1 MEDFIK
7 YFYIILI
14 LFFSFTIYSCSKSS
28 DSSTS
33 STITELEGTWKTS
46 CHSTNNG
53 YRIKSLTVSGST
65 FTDTYEYHADSSCAN
80 DNHTWSSTYG
90 SFTEGDGVTFNTGA
104 TGAVF
109 TLTLSTN
116 TLTPL
121 NSYMVNYK
129 NTNSFCGDSDWALNT
144 AKSLL
149 GKNCTGVTE
158 WSAGTAAQG
167 VYLLDGSKIFFGIGL
182 SYPSSVDT
190 GDNDTFT
197 KQ

>member
-1 MEDFIK
+1 MK

-33 STITELEGTWKTS
+33 SPITELEGTWKTS
-46 CHSTNNG
+46 CHSTDKG

-90 SFTEGDGVTFNTGA
+90 SFSVGEGVTFNTGA

-144 AKSLL
+144 AKSVL
-149 GKNCTGVTE
+149 GKTCGGTAY
-158 WSAGTAAQG
+158 WSANTAAYG
-167 VYLLDGSKIFFGIGL
+167 LYRLDGGTQLFWSVGT
-182 SYPSSVDT
+182 SSPNSVNT
-190 GDNDTFT
+190 ATSDNFT